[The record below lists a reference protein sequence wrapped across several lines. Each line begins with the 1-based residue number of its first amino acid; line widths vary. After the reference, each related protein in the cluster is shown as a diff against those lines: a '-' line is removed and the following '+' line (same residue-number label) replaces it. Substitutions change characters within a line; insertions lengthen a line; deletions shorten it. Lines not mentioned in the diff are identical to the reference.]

1 MHVTNEAVA
10 REPPIPPDPR
20 MRLARIA
27 GALIVNLIPV
37 LGVLFGGWSAF
48 ALLLLYWLEN
58 VVIGVF
64 NIARMIAAGVAK
76 GPGGIAACLF
86 VVPFF
91 AFHYGMFCLVH
102 GIFVWTMF
110 GQGFAQMAA
119 LDGPFDLSN
128 VILRSATATP
138 GLRAGFI
145 SILIWQSVLFF
156 VFFLGGGEFRKT
168 DPMTQMGAP
177 YGRIIV
183 LHVTILAGGFVVLAL
198 GQPLYGVLILAL
210 LKTGFD
216 LFGAGWQKKQDA
228 ERSEAWKK
236 AQVDLLAML
245 KARVAGKTQAPP
257 PPG

>member
-1 MHVTNEAVA
+1 MTNEAVA

-119 LDGPFDLSN
+119 LDG
-128 VILRSATATP
+128 RSIYRMSFCAARPPRRVCAP
-138 GLRAGFI
+138 G
-145 SILIWQSVLFF
+145 S
-156 VFFLGGGEFRKT
+156 FR
-168 DPMTQMGAP
+168 
-177 YGRIIV
+177 
-183 LHVTILAGGFVVLAL
+183 
-198 GQPLYGVLILAL
+198 
-210 LKTGFD
+210 
-216 LFGAGWQKKQDA
+216 
-228 ERSEAWKK
+228 S
-236 AQVDLLAML
+236 
-245 KARVAGKTQAPP
+245 
-257 PPG
+257 

>member
-1 MHVTNEAVA
+1 
-10 REPPIPPDPR
+10 
-20 MRLARIA
+20 
-27 GALIVNLIPV
+27 
-37 LGVLFGGWSAF
+37 
-48 ALLLLYWLEN
+48 
-58 VVIGVF
+58 
-64 NIARMIAAGVAK
+64 
-76 GPGGIAACLF
+76 

-119 LDGPFDLSN
+119 ITGPFDLSD
-128 VILRSATATP
+128 VVVRSASATP

-145 SILIWQSVLFF
+145 SILIWQGVLFF
-156 VFFLGGGEFRKT
+156 VFFLGRGEFRKT

-183 LHVTILAGGFVVLAL
+183 LHITILAGGFVVMAL

-210 LKTGFD
+210 LKTSFD
-216 LFGAGWQKKQDA
+216 LFGEAKQSQQNA
-228 ERSEAWKK
+228 VRTEAMRK
-236 AQVDLLAML
+236 AQTALVAML
-245 KARVAGKTQAPP
+245 RARMAGKTPT